1 MHKEQNSK
9 RHLAAAVASL
19 MAVSMTAASV
29 MGGCGEDKSES
40 KADTSATQVVT
51 NADKTSPVAE
61 NSNATE
67 TAKADNKTE
76 KAAKNSNS
84 KTNDNSSASSQGDK
98 NTGSNN
104 SGNSKNNTGS
114 NNNTSSGSS
123 SANNNSANKSNGTSN
138 NSSGNSSNKNNN
150 TSSNNSSDNSSNN
163 SAKNDTSSSA
173 NHNSNQALKI
183 GGKTFY
189 VGDTIVCT
197 YTLTTPEV
205 IENYQ
210 GILTYDSSKLELKD
224 FKMSGPAASGQ
235 MVNPNVKGEVN
246 LCGTEVMHGYD
257 YTSGGEFMTVT
268 YKVKASGT
276 TSPKFKWTAACKRSD
291 SSNLID
297 DNGKPT
303 NGLVLKAAY
312 KTK

>member
-19 MAVSMTAASV
+19 MAVSMMAASV

-67 TAKADNKTE
+67 TAKANNKPE

-84 KTNDNSSASSQGDK
+84 KTNGNSSASSQSDK

-104 SGNSKNNTGS
+104 SDSGNSKNNTGS

-150 TSSNNSSDNSSNN
+150 TSSNNSSNN

-189 VGDTIVCT
+189 VGDSIVCT

-257 YTSGGEFMTVT
+257 YTNGGEFMSVT